1 METKALQDL
10 RQALKAPGC
19 PVCRLVEQD
28 VARYVDYFLW
38 ERVNDP
44 NLRRFIREALGFCRD
59 HLRILAAHPGASLS
73 LALIAQDIWEE
84 VLRRTEWAGSPPSPV
99 RRGRAVSA
107 ARGQRALTPRG
118 RCPICDYA
126 QGQEDL
132 YLDML
137 LEGFTGENSL
147 LAAYEASDGLCLPHF
162 RQALTRNAAETALQ
176 ELLRAQRAIW
186 QRLKADLDEFIRK
199 NDYRFRDEPWGEERD
214 AWLRAWV
221 ALVGG

>member
-10 RQALKAPGC
+10 RQALQAPGC

-28 VARYVDYFLW
+28 VARYLDYFLW
-38 ERVNDP
+38 ENVNDP
-44 NLRRFIREALGFCRD
+44 ELRRGLYEALGFCRD
-59 HLRILAAHPGASLS
+59 HLRILAAHPGASLG

-84 VLRRTEWAGSPPSPV
+84 VLKATERAGASLAHRR
-99 RRGRAVSA
+99 RAASA
-107 ARGQRALTPRG
+107 ARYQKSLTPR
-118 RCPICDYA
+118 RNCPVCDYA
-126 QGQEDL
+126 HGQEGL
-132 YLDML
+132 YLDVL
-137 LEGFTGENSL
+137 LERLVGENGL

-162 RQALTRNAAETALQ
+162 RQALTRNATETALQ
-176 ELLRAQRAIW
+176 ELLRAQHAIW